1 MLNVLFRFDR
11 SDVGYGN
18 TIASVL
24 ERLDRALISPEP
36 LISDMNWQADWGLR
50 ARMFVTM
57 FLLFALYIVF
67 AGALAL
73 YIGGGLW
80 LFALLFASFSLVQY
94 YFSDTL
100 TLKSMGAKTVSADE
114 YPQLHASIERLSQQ
128 ADLPKPKVAVVDS
141 TVPNAFATG
150 RNQKNAAVC
159 VTTGIMDT
167 LDQEELDGV
176 LAHELAHVKNSDMMV
191 MTIASFLSTIAFMIV
206 RWGAFFGGGHGR
218 GGGREGGGGIVVAI
232 LVSLVVW
239 IISYL
244 LIRALSRYREYAA
257 DRGAAAITGNPSAL
271 ASALLKIS
279 GEMDKVPK
287 DDMREE
293 AEMNAFFIIPIKS
306 GIVGRLFSTHPP
318 TERRVE
324 QLRDLEREMQ
334 SF

>member
-1 MLNVLFRFDR
+1 
-11 SDVGYGN
+11 
-18 TIASVL
+18 
-24 ERLDRALISPEP
+24 
-36 LISDMNWQADWGLR
+36 MNWQADWGLR

-67 AGALAL
+67 AGALVL

-80 LFALLFASFSLVQY
+80 MFALLFGGFSLVQY

-100 TLKSMGAKTVSADE
+100 TLKSMGAKSVSADE

-141 TVPNAFATG
+141 KVPNAFATG
-150 RNQKNAAVC
+150 RNQRNAAVC
-159 VTTGIMDT
+159 VTTGLMQMLEQD
-167 LDQEELDGV
+167 ELDGV
-176 LAHELAHVKNSDMMV
+176 LAHELSHVKNRDMMV

-218 GGGREGGGGIVVAI
+218 GREGGGGGIIVAI

-239 IISYL
+239 IVSYL

-279 GEMDKVPK
+279 GQMDKVPK
-287 DDMREE
+287 EDMREE
-293 AEMNAFFIIPIKS
+293 AEMNAFFIIPLKS